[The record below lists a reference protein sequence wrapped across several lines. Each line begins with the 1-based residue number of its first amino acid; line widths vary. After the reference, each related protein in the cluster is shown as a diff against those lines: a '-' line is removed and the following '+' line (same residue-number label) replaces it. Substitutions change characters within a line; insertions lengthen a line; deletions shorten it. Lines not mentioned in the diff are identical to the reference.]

1 MKTIYRN
8 MTYVFASVMLV
19 TISFRANAI
28 EKLEVITE
36 ENSKVIT
43 LKMDSPIGEAMDVA
57 LLNNRER
64 VIYEDQIAS
73 LASFEDT
80 YDLGHLEDGTY
91 TLVSS
96 VSNMR
101 LHRILEV
108 NGSDVE
114 LVDSYT
120 TFKPQFKMID
130 GMLVVHYVIEG
141 TKDIGI
147 SVESGLGTLYDSYYS
162 NNERIFSKAFRLDD
176 LARGNYTL
184 NLVSDGEFFSYDFRV
199 D

>member
-73 LASFEDT
+73 LTSFEDT

-96 VSNMR
+96 VANMR

-108 NGSDVE
+108 NGSEVE